1 MHKKMLVFI
10 CLFFLVFSTS
20 VHAEKDVEQK
30 DWQHLNKTADKI
42 LQLVKEEK
50 YSEAKQVM
58 DFFSKQFLAIRY
70 DDQNLSMTHLRL
82 ITTSYEKAMGA
93 VTSAGAS
100 HEERVLAV
108 SEFRL
113 VIDALVSEHH
123 PLWKNTETQVM
134 NYFAK
139 MREAVSSGD
148 NNAFQHHFNGFL
160 QRYAV
165 IRPAIMIDLLPHQFQ
180 RIDSH
185 VKFVERYRA
194 TIINDEDKSKHLKL
208 MEEDFANLYKGFE
221 EDQADPSLW
230 WVILSIGGTILMS
243 LSYVGYRKYKGEKSK
258 VKMKQK

>member
-1 MHKKMLVFI
+1 MHKKMLTLI
-10 CLFFLVFSTS
+10 CLFFLVISTS
-20 VHAEKDVEQK
+20 VHAEKDLDQK
-30 DWQHLNKTADKI
+30 EWRQLNQTADKV

-50 YSEAKQVM
+50 YSEAKQLM

-70 DDQNLSMTHLRL
+70 DDQNLSMTQLRL

-93 VTSAGAS
+93 VTSASAS

-139 MREAVSSGD
+139 MREAISSD
-148 NNAFQHHFNGFL
+148 DSNSFQHHFNGFL

-185 VKFVERYRA
+185 VRYVERYRA
-194 TIINDEDKSKHLKL
+194 TIISDKEKAKQLKI
-208 MEEDFANLYKGFE
+208 MEEDFAKLYKGFE

-230 WVILSIGGTILMS
+230 WVILSIGGTILLS
-243 LSYVGYRKYKGEKSK
+243 LSYVGYKKYKGEKNK
-258 VKMKQK
+258 MKMKQ

>member
-10 CLFFLVFSTS
+10 WLFFLVFTTQ
-20 VHAEKDVEQK
+20 VHAEKDLDQ
-30 DWQHLNKTADKI
+30 DAWRNLNHTADKV

-50 YSEAKQVM
+50 YSDAKQLM

-70 DDQNLSMTHLRL
+70 EDQDLSMTHLRL
-82 ITTSYEKAMGA
+82 ITTSYERAMGA
-93 VTSAGAS
+93 VTSANAS
-100 HEERVLAV
+100 HEERILAV

-113 VIDALVSEHH
+113 VIDALVSDHH

-139 MREAVSSGD
+139 MREAISSGE
-148 NNAFQHHFNGFL
+148 NSSFQHHFNGFL

-185 VKFVERYRA
+185 VKYVERYRA
-194 TIINDEDKSKHLKL
+194 TIITDKEKAKQLKL
-208 MEEDFANLYKGFE
+208 MEEDFARLYKGFE

-230 WVILSIGGTILMS
+230 WVIISTGGMILLS
-243 LSYVGYRKYKGEKSK
+243 LSYVGYKKYRGEKNK
-258 VKMKQK
+258 VKMKQ

>member
-1 MHKKMLVFI
+1 MHKMMLVFI

-20 VHAEKDVEQK
+20 VHAKNVEEKE
-30 DWQHLNKTADKI
+30 WRHLNQTADKI

-50 YSEAKQVM
+50 YSEAKQLM
-58 DFFSKQFLAIRY
+58 NYFSKQFLAVRY

-82 ITTSYEKAMGA
+82 ITTSYEKALGA

-113 VIDALVSEHH
+113 VIDALISEHH

-139 MREAVSSGD
+139 MREAISSND
-148 NNAFQHHFNGFL
+148 ANAFQHHLNGFL

-185 VKFVERYRA
+185 VKFVERNRSTVIA
-194 TIINDEDKSKHLKL
+194 DKEKIKHLKI
-208 MEEDFANLYKGFE
+208 MEEDFVKLYKGFE

-230 WVILSIGGTILMS
+230 WVIFSIGGTILLS
-243 LSYVGYRKYKGEKSK
+243 LSYVGYKKYRGEKNK
-258 VKMKQK
+258 VKVKQ

>member
-1 MHKKMLVFI
+1 MHKRMLAFI
-10 CLFFLVFSTS
+10 CLFFLVFSTN
-20 VHAEKDVEQK
+20 VHAEKDLDEK
-30 DWQHLNKTADKI
+30 EWRNLNHTADKV

-50 YSEAKQVM
+50 YSEAKQLM
-58 DFFSKQFLAIRY
+58 DYFSKQFLAIRY
-70 DDQNLSMTHLRL
+70 DNKNLSMTQLRL

-93 VTSAGAS
+93 VTSTSAS
-100 HEERVLAV
+100 HEERVVSV

-139 MREAVSSGD
+139 MREAISSED

-160 QRYAV
+160 QRYSM

-185 VKFVERYRA
+185 VRFVERYRG
-194 TIINDEDKSKHLKL
+194 TIVSDQDKSKHLKI
-208 MEEDFANLYKGFE
+208 MEEDFAKLYKGFE

-230 WVILSIGGTILMS
+230 WVIFSVGGTILLS
-243 LSYVGYRKYKGEKSK
+243 LSYVGYQKFKAEKNK